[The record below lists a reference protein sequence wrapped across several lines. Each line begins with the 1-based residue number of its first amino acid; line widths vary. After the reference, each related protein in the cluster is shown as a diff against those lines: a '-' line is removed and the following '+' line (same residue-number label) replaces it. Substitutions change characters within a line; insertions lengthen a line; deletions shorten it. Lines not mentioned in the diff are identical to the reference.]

1 MIIAAPAA
9 ALRSGRPRSLW
20 DEGCGAAPR
29 PELGGLGQGVLPA
42 LTEGVHTAGGS
53 ALVISRGLG
62 NSTFPLRLFNRP
74 EVVAL
79 TLRAE

>member
-42 LTEGVHTAGGS
+42 WRGWESGV
-53 ALVISRGLG
+53 
-62 NSTFPLRLFNRP
+62 LRSSNP
-74 EVVAL
+74 GACY
-79 TLRAE
+79 